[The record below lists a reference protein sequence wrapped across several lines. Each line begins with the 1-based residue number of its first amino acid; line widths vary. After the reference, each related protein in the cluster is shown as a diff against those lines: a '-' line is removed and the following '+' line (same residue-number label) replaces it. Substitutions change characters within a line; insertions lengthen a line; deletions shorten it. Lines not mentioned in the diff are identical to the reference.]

1 MLIFIPTIMFS
12 QNRSRTDE
20 DAVITINISKISR
33 TIGKAVKFVQ
43 DEYNQYKQ
51 ETEENLQPETKAVI
65 DSLKSQLKYELQ
77 YTRDAMHQG
86 YRQGLMGEDYTPP
99 YKHKYRKD

>member
-12 QNRSRTDE
+12 QTRSRTDE

-43 DEYNQYKQ
+43 DEYKQYKQ
-51 ETEENLQPETKAVI
+51 ETEETLQPETKAVI

-86 YRQGLMGEDYTPP
+86 YKQGLRGEDYTPP